1 MLINYVQKGKLN
13 LAEPYKMKPA
23 CEGGFLFLDMY
34 RLYWKILKLKLLK
47 ESNFCTIML

>member
-23 CEGGFLFLDMY
+23 CEGGFFVSGY
-34 RLYWKILKLKLLK
+34 VQIIL
-47 ESNFCTIML
+47 ENS